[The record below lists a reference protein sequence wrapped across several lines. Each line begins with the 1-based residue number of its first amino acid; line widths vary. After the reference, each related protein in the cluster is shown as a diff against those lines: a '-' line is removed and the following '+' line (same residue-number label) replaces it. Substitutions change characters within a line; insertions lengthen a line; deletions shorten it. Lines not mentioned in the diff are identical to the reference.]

1 MEEILEQIQSLTDK
15 FNNLFEVEG
24 LGEPSGDV
32 PPSTNKLKKDIK
44 TKNGKVELVS
54 VEDELFPKE
63 GNAKEQFKQK
73 VLDKINAMIQGTGT
87 LEDLLNVV
95 RAKQIKPVKEGFEGA
110 IEILEEIINE
120 VSVKRWR
127 QAAINSLPQRA
138 VDAYKAEEETEKA
151 ESRGDIDKAFGN
163 QIQKENRL
171 EHAKE
176 VAKTMPD
183 SNKSANKVFQ
193 AAKKVVLDRTR
204 KSGENFKKWKTADTK
219 ENAYKAYEEGI
230 NLGARERHAENLAD
244 AEVNTFGNLRKRNHK
259 NSIKEGFE
267 GVIEILEEII
277 KERYENGYTEAP
289 KGHKHKVG
297 DEVQVHFG
305 AGLDGGKSGKINSL
319 YKNHNGN
326 TWAKGSGADGDFD
339 VPTSY
344 LRTRKVSQDS
354 VKEGFEGAIEVLEE
368 LLQCLG
374 ESSYTEDTVN
384 KVAKKVRPQREAN
397 ARKAHASL
405 NHVMNINPYNMI
417 NGKLSKKQQELISK
431 ALDKANKA
439 DDKLAH
445 VNSILNKSKK
455 ENKPNGIKFDKI
467 LCNYEEAIEMLE
479 GLFVKDGRGDL
490 VDDVVKTITKKPVM
504 KHVQDFTKN
513 LLKPK
518 VKPENK

>member
-110 IEILEEIINE
+110 IEL
-120 VSVKRWR
+120 
-127 QAAINSLPQRA
+127 
-138 VDAYKAEEETEKA
+138 
-151 ESRGDIDKAFGN
+151 
-163 QIQKENRL
+163 
-171 EHAKE
+171 
-176 VAKTMPD
+176 
-183 SNKSANKVFQ
+183 
-193 AAKKVVLDRTR
+193 
-204 KSGENFKKWKTADTK
+204 
-219 ENAYKAYEEGI
+219 
-230 NLGARERHAENLAD
+230 
-244 AEVNTFGNLRKRNHK
+244 
-259 NSIKEGFE
+259 
-267 GVIEILEEII
+267 LEEII

-297 DEVQVHFG
+297 DEVQVYFG